1 MKPDELVVP
10 PPIPKII
17 PYPGAIGVAFII
29 LFTAIL
35 LIISGRFDPT
45 GGVLTLSILVS
56 LAFIGVVVFC
66 LFFTV
71 PNDEITSGVL
81 GGLIASFGAVI
92 AHWLGRDRKG
102 PPNAP

>member
-1 MKPDELVVP
+1 MTPDELVIP
-10 PPIPKII
+10 PPTPKMI
-17 PYPGAIGVAFII
+17 PYPGAIGVALII
-29 LFTAIL
+29 VFTAIL
-35 LIISGRFDPT
+35 LIVSGRFDPT
-45 GGVLTLSILVS
+45 GGVLTLSLLVS

-92 AHWLGRDRKG
+92 AHWLGRTKDG
-102 PPNAP
+102 PK